1 MTAVSDIQEYNH
13 YMQDHKAIK
22 IIPLGGLGGIGKN
35 ITLFEYRN
43 EIIIID
49 CGIMFPTEEMPGI
62 DYIIPDFGY
71 IRKNKSRVKAI
82 LVTHGHEDHIGAIPY
97 LLQEVSA
104 PIYATKL
111 TIGLI
116 QSRLEEIP
124 PKKKPEFIEIEPRD
138 QKQIGNFSVEFIK
151 VNHSIIGGVGIAI
164 QTDLGTI
171 IHTGDFK
178 IDFSP

>member
-1 MTAVSDIQEYNH
+1 MTAVSDIQEYNSS
-13 YMQDHKAIK
+13 MQNTKAIR

-35 ITLFEYRN
+35 ITLFEYQDD
-43 EIIIID
+43 IIIVD

-62 DYIIPDFGY
+62 DYIIPDFSY

-97 LLQEVSA
+97 LLQEIHA

-116 QSRLEEIP
+116 QSRLEEMP
-124 PKKKPEFIEIEPRD
+124 PKKEPEFIEIKPRD
-138 QKQIGNFSVEFIK
+138 RKQIGKFYRRIHQGEPFDNRRCRSCDPDRRRDH
-151 VNHSIIGGVGIAI
+151 HSYR
-164 QTDLGTI
+164 
-171 IHTGDFK
+171 
-178 IDFSP
+178 